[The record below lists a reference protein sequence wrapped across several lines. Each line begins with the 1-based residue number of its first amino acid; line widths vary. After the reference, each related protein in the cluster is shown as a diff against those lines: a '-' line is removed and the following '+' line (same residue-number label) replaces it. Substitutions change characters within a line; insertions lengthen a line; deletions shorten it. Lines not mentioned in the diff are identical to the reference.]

1 MLRFFVKKKSNPLHF
16 RQNSVQFD
24 NFDIEVDDEMDDFD
38 ISAELEAS
46 MRLYGEV
53 RVSTAFSTANLPSK
67 VEWKKVM
74 SKNMRVSN
82 LREKICGAKI
92 ALSFWLN
99 TSSAFLDLLLS
110 KNLVYR

>member
-53 RVSTAFSTANLPSK
+53 RVSTAFCTANLPSK
-67 VEWKKVM
+67 VE
-74 SKNMRVSN
+74 
-82 LREKICGAKI
+82 
-92 ALSFWLN
+92 
-99 TSSAFLDLLLS
+99 
-110 KNLVYR
+110 

>member
-1 MLRFFVKKKSNPLHF
+1 MNHCTPIIFSILSPLLDPEIVIHFLSAKIPCKCQNFIYPDVTFFREKKSKPLHF

-67 VEWKKVM
+67 VE
-74 SKNMRVSN
+74 
-82 LREKICGAKI
+82 
-92 ALSFWLN
+92 
-99 TSSAFLDLLLS
+99 
-110 KNLVYR
+110 